1 MELTQ
6 GSETSAN
13 YNYNMTPGKYPK
25 EHIQYS
31 EHGESLKS
39 TIHHLYG
46 EDIALHIRRLEKLR
60 IKKTTLLSSLTFLLR
75 CRDHNIIPRF
85 LQIHHHIRSRA
96 ANRIYLRTSFA
107 LLRERIHQNR
117 RELASTSRI
126 LLDTHLRLANTL
138 TASHWC
144 FIDQLTSNKAAY
156 VGDGHKIRQSQKFA
170 RLTKNQLP
178 ATGTLKNTV
187 INLSNKKLDDG
198 TFSLLQKGLNYAVAP
213 QAPPIEEILVGIEKA
228 VRSLPVEQAEE
239 ARQET
244 VRIIKTTTR
253 TKNNLTK
260 NERTALKTL
269 KDNTELTILPAD
281 KGNATVILN
290 TTDYKLK
297 IASLLGDSAYKKL
310 DKDPTD
316 SIERKTIK
324 LLKKSSLPEDLRKQL
339 QPSGSR
345 APRLYGLPKIH
356 KEGVPLR
363 PIVSNIG
370 APTYQLAKQLTGFL
384 NQLTGNSSHHVKNS
398 FHFTQILDKLQV
410 QPGDLMVSFDVVS
423 LFTKVPVDDSLSLLS
438 HHFTDDILELFKL
451 VLTSTYFCFNYQYFE
466 QTDGV
471 AMGSPLSPVIAN
483 FFMEDFEERALNQ
496 ATLKPTCWYR
506 YVDDIFAIWPHGEAS
521 LISWITST
529 VYTITSSSPWK

>member
-6 GSETSAN
+6 CSETSAN
-13 YNYNMTPGKYPK
+13 YNLRPGKYPK
-25 EHIQYS
+25 EYLQHS
-31 EHGESLKS
+31 NHGESLKS
-39 TIHHLYG
+39 SIRHLYG
-46 EDIALHIRRLEKLR
+46 EDIASHIRRLEKLR

-96 ANRIYLRTSFA
+96 ANRIYQRTSFA
-107 LLRERIHQNR
+107 LLRERIQQNR
-117 RELASTSRI
+117 RELDSTSRI
-126 LLDTHLRLANTL
+126 LLDTHLRLANSL
-138 TASHWC
+138 NISHWRL
-144 FIDQLTSNKAAY
+144 IDQLTFNKAAY
-156 VGDGHKIRQSQKFA
+156 LGDGHKARQSQKFA

-178 ATGTLKNTV
+178 VTKALKNTV
-187 INLSNKKLDDG
+187 INLSDQKLDEG
-198 TFSLLQKGLNYAVAP
+198 TLSLLQKGLNYAVAP
-213 QAPPIEEILVGIEKA
+213 RAPPIEEILAGIEKA
-228 VRSLPVEQAEE
+228 VRFLPVEQAEE
-239 ARQET
+239 ARHES
-244 VRIIKTTTR
+244 VRIIKTTTK

-260 NERTALKTL
+260 NEMTALKKL

-290 TTDYKLK
+290 TVDYKLK
-297 IASLLGDSAYKKL
+297 ITSLLADSAYKKL

-384 NQLTGNSSHHVKNS
+384 
-398 FHFTQILDKLQV
+398 
-410 QPGDLMVSFDVVS
+410 
-423 LFTKVPVDDSLSLLS
+423 
-438 HHFTDDILELFKL
+438 
-451 VLTSTYFCFNYQYFE
+451 TS
-466 QTDGV
+466 
-471 AMGSPLSPVIAN
+471 
-483 FFMEDFEERALNQ
+483 
-496 ATLKPTCWYR
+496 
-506 YVDDIFAIWPHGEAS
+506 
-521 LISWITST
+521 
-529 VYTITSSSPWK
+529 